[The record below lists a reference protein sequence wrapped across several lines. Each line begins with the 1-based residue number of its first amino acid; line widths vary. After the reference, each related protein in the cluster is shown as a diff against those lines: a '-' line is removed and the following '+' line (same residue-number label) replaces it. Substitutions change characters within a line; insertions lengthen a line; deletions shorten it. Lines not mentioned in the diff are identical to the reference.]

1 MSQTEAK
8 KIQEERRKLMD
19 EVFDLYD
26 RDNLGYV
33 FSKDALKILS
43 AMGRVLEPEDETDFL
58 SMIDPKNEGRI
69 TKNNFLAGVEA
80 MYTIPD
86 NYMPEITEAFKTF
99 DKNNDGKILVKD
111 FKNLLI
117 NLSGEYKL
125 KDVEN
130 LFNILGIDINDESD
144 SNYINIDDFIN
155 VWKFQLI
162 KLSWKKKKKFYYIQ
176 NHIL

>member
-111 FKNLLI
+111 FKNLLM

-144 SNYINIDDFIN
+144 SNYINIDEFIN
-155 VWKFQLI
+155 VWKFQ
-162 KLSWKKKKKFYYIQ
+162 
-176 NHIL
+176 

>member
-155 VWKFQLI
+155 VWKFQ
-162 KLSWKKKKKFYYIQ
+162 
-176 NHIL
+176 

>member
-130 LFNILGIDINDESD
+130 LFNILGIDFNDESD
-144 SNYINIDDFIN
+144 SNYINIDEFIN
-155 VWKFQLI
+155 VWKFQ
-162 KLSWKKKKKFYYIQ
+162 
-176 NHIL
+176 

>member
-144 SNYINIDDFIN
+144 SDYINIDEFIN
-155 VWKFQLI
+155 VWKFQ
-162 KLSWKKKKKFYYIQ
+162 
-176 NHIL
+176 

>member
-117 NLSGEYKL
+117 NLSGEYNL

-155 VWKFQLI
+155 VWKFQ
-162 KLSWKKKKKFYYIQ
+162 
-176 NHIL
+176 

>member
-144 SNYINIDDFIN
+144 SIYINIDEFIN
-155 VWKFQLI
+155 VWKFQ
-162 KLSWKKKKKFYYIQ
+162 
-176 NHIL
+176 

>member
-1 MSQTEAK
+1 
-8 KIQEERRKLMD
+8 MD

-111 FKNLLI
+111 FKNLLM

-155 VWKFQLI
+155 VWKFQ
-162 KLSWKKKKKFYYIQ
+162 
-176 NHIL
+176 

>member
-1 MSQTEAK
+1 MSQTEAQ

-26 RDNLGYV
+26 PDNLGYV
-33 FSKDALKILS
+33 VSKDALKILS

-58 SMIDPKNEGRI
+58 SMIDPKNEGRV
-69 TKNNFLAGVEA
+69 TKSNFLAGVEA

-99 DKNNDGKILVKD
+99 DKNGNGKISVKD

-130 LFNILGIDINDESD
+130 LFNILGIDINDDNS
-144 SNYINIDDFIN
+144 YINIDEFIN
-155 VWKFQLI
+155 AWKFQ
-162 KLSWKKKKKFYYIQ
+162 
-176 NHIL
+176 

>member
-1 MSQTEAK
+1 MSQTEAQ

-26 RDNLGYV
+26 PDNLGYV
-33 FSKDALKILS
+33 VSKDALKILS
-43 AMGRVLEPEDETDFL
+43 AIGRVLEPEDETDFL
-58 SMIDPKNEGRI
+58 SMIDPKNEGRV

-99 DKNNDGKILVKD
+99 DKNGNGKISVKD

-130 LFNILGIDINDESD
+130 LFNILGIDINDDNS
-144 SNYINIDDFIN
+144 YINIDEFIN
-155 VWKFQLI
+155 AWKFQ
-162 KLSWKKKKKFYYIQ
+162 
-176 NHIL
+176 

>member
-130 LFNILGIDINDESD
+130 IFNILGIDINDESD
-144 SNYINIDDFIN
+144 SNYINIDEFIN
-155 VWKFQLI
+155 VWKFQ
-162 KLSWKKKKKFYYIQ
+162 
-176 NHIL
+176 

>member
-144 SNYINIDDFIN
+144 SNYINIDEFIS
-155 VWKFQLI
+155 VWKFQ
-162 KLSWKKKKKFYYIQ
+162 
-176 NHIL
+176 

>member
-1 MSQTEAK
+1 MSMIEAK

-58 SMIDPKNEGRI
+58 SMIDPKNEGRV

-86 NYMPEITEAFKTF
+86 NYMPEIIEAFKTF
-99 DKNNDGKILVKD
+99 DKNKNGKILVKD

-117 NLSGEYKL
+117 NLSGEYKE

-130 LFNILGIDINDESD
+130 LFNILGIDINDDNS
-144 SNYINIDDFIN
+144 YINIDEFIN
-155 VWKFQLI
+155 AWKFQ
-162 KLSWKKKKKFYYIQ
+162 
-176 NHIL
+176 

>member
-111 FKNLLI
+111 FKNLLM

-125 KDVEN
+125 KDVED

-155 VWKFQLI
+155 VWKFQ
-162 KLSWKKKKKFYYIQ
+162 
-176 NHIL
+176 

>member
-111 FKNLLI
+111 FKNLLM

-130 LFNILGIDINDESD
+130 LFNVLGIDINDESD

-155 VWKFQLI
+155 VWKFQ
-162 KLSWKKKKKFYYIQ
+162 
-176 NHIL
+176 

>member
-125 KDVEN
+125 QDVEN

-144 SNYINIDDFIN
+144 SNYINIDEFIN
-155 VWKFQLI
+155 VWKFQ
-162 KLSWKKKKKFYYIQ
+162 
-176 NHIL
+176 

>member
-1 MSQTEAK
+1 MSQIEAK

-19 EVFDLYD
+19 EDFDLYD

-69 TKNNFLAGVEA
+69 KKNNFLAGVEA

-117 NLSGEYKL
+117 NLSGEYKE
-125 KDVEN
+125 KDVKN
-130 LFNILGIDINDESD
+130 LFDILGLDINSD
-144 SNYINIDDFIN
+144 YDYINIEQFIN
-155 VWKFQLI
+155 DWKFQ
-162 KLSWKKKKKFYYIQ
+162 
-176 NHIL
+176 

>member
-1 MSQTEAK
+1 MSQMKAM

-26 RDNLGYV
+26 PDNLGYV
-33 FSKDALKILS
+33 VSKDALKILS

-58 SMIDPKNEGRI
+58 SMIDPKNEGRV

-86 NYMPEITEAFKTF
+86 NYMPEIMEAFKTF
-99 DKNNDGKILVKD
+99 DKNGDGKILVGD

-117 NLSGEYKL
+117 NLSGEYKE
-125 KDVEN
+125 KDVEK
-130 LFNILGIDINDESD
+130 LFDILGIDINDDNS
-144 SNYINIDDFIN
+144 YINIEQFIN
-155 VWKFQLI
+155 VWKFQ
-162 KLSWKKKKKFYYIQ
+162 
-176 NHIL
+176 

>member
-125 KDVEN
+125 KDVED

-155 VWKFQLI
+155 VWKFQ
-162 KLSWKKKKKFYYIQ
+162 
-176 NHIL
+176 